1 VAAAREA
8 ARQPAAVALELHE
21 RQSFV
26 FESPATEILFGGA
39 AGGGKSFLLRAALIA
54 WAVAIPGLQAYL
66 FRRTYPELVSS
77 HLDGPGSF
85 YELLAPWLESG
96 HARINRSDLDIL
108 FPASGSAIHLR
119 HCQFE
124 ADVYR
129 YQGAEIH
136 VLAIDEATHFSSA
149 QYRFLRSRVRLG
161 GLEVPA
167 GLRARFPRILAA
179 SNPGGLGHNWVR
191 STWIDPHPPLEIWR
205 APAEEGGMLRQYVP
219 ARLADN
225 PTLVRNDPTYAH
237 RLAGLGS
244 PELVRAMLE
253 GDWDIVAGGALDDVW
268 TPERQILKPF
278 PIPEGWRIDRSFDW
292 GSSRPFAVCWW
303 AESNGESIPQPGGG
317 DFALPAGSL
326 VQIAELYGW
335 NGKPNEGCR
344 KVATEIAR
352 EILAAETA
360 MGLSGR
366 VEPGPAD
373 SAIFAV
379 ENGQSIAD
387 DMARAGV
394 RWVAGEKGP
403 GSRRTGLERVRR
415 MLKAAAASPREEPG
429 LFFFDTCRHS
439 LRTLPALPRDDRKP
453 DDVDTEAEDHVYDAL
468 RYRAMAPRASASW
481 AARPW

>member
-1 VAAAREA
+1 MRAEVT
-8 ARQPAAVALELHE
+8 LELHE
-21 RQSFV
+21 RQSMV

-39 AGGGKSFLLRAALIA
+39 AGGGKSHLIRVALIA

-77 HLDGPGSF
+77 HMDGPGSF
-85 YELLAPWLESG
+85 YELLSPWLQSG
-96 HARINRSDLDIL
+96 QARINRSDLDVF
-108 FPASGSAIHLR
+108 FPATGSAIHLR

-129 YQGAEIH
+129 YQGAEMH
-136 VLAIDEATHFSSA
+136 VLAVDEATHFSAA

-161 GLEVPA
+161 GLELPA
-167 GLRARFPRILAA
+167 SLRERFPRVLAA

-191 STWIDPHPPLEIWR
+191 SAWIDPQPPLAVWR
-205 APAEEGGMLRQYVP
+205 APQEEGGMLRQYVP
-219 ARLADN
+219 ARLIDN
-225 PTLVRNDPTYAH
+225 PTLLQNDPDYAH

-268 TPERQILKPF
+268 SPSRQVLKPF
-278 PIPEGWRIDRSFDW
+278 PVPAGWRIDRSFDW

-303 AESNGESIPQPGGG
+303 AESNGETVALPDGERLS
-317 DFALPAGSL
+317 LPAGSL

-344 KVATEIAR
+344 KVASEIAR
-352 EILAAETA
+352 EVLVAEKA
-360 MGLSGR
+360 MGIAGR
-366 VEPGPAD
+366 VEAGPAD

-379 ENGQSIAD
+379 ENGRSIAD
-387 DMARAGV
+387 DMARVGV
-394 RWVAGEKGP
+394 RWTDSEKGP
-403 GSRRTGLERVRR
+403 GSRQTGLERVRQ
-415 MLKAAAASPREEPG
+415 MLKAATAAPREAPG

-439 LRTLPALPRDDRKP
+439 LRTLPVLPRDKKKP
-453 DDVDTEAEDHVYDAL
+453 DDVDTESEDHIYDAV
-468 RYRAMAPRASASW
+468 RYRAITPRRDAAW

>member
-1 VAAAREA
+1 MPATAEA
-8 ARQPAAVALELHE
+8 ARQRAPVTLELHE

-26 FESPATEILFGGA
+26 YESPATEILFGGA
-39 AGGGKSFLLRAALIA
+39 AGGGKSHVLRVALIA

-66 FRRTYPELVSS
+66 FRRTYRELVSS
-77 HLDGPGSF
+77 HMEGPGSF
-85 YELLAPWLESG
+85 YELLGPWLESG
-96 HARINRSDLDIL
+96 HARINRSDLDVL
-108 FPASGSAIHLR
+108 FPATGSAIHLR
-119 HCQFE
+119 HCQYE

-136 VLAIDEATHFSSA
+136 VLAVDEATHFSAA

-161 GLEVPA
+161 GLDLPA
-167 GLRARFPRILAA
+167 ALRDRFPRILAA

-191 STWIDPHPPLEIWR
+191 ATWIDPQPSLEVWR
-205 APAEEGGMLRQYVP
+205 APAEDGGMLRQYVP

-225 PTLVRNDPTYAH
+225 PTLTLNDPDYAQ
-237 RLAGLGS
+237 RLSGLGS

-268 TPERQILKPF
+268 SPSRQVLRPF
-278 PIPEGWRIDRSFDW
+278 PIPDGWRIDRSFDW
-292 GSSRPFAVCWW
+292 GSSRPFSVGWW
-303 AESNGESIPQPGGG
+303 AESNGEAVEVGGERIH
-317 DFALPAGSL
+317 LPAGSL

-344 KVATEIAR
+344 RVATEIAR
-352 EILAAETA
+352 EIQAAEAA
-360 MGLSGR
+360 MGLAAR

-387 DMARAGV
+387 DMSRVGV
-394 RWVAGEKGP
+394 RWTEGEKGP
-403 GSRRTGLERVRR
+403 GSRRTGLERLRR

-439 LRTLPALPRDDRKP
+439 LRTLPVLPRDPRKA
-453 DDVDTEAEDHVYDAL
+453 DDVDTESEDHVYDMV
-468 RYRAMAPRASASW
+468 RYRAMTGPAMLGW
-481 AARPW
+481 TARPW